1 MRAIIAEALPLAQS
15 CYSFHSG
22 AAKVARRIASS
33 GSAAEGL
40 QGMPRLSYR
49 MRPAGHAGFNLT
61 LSKRNSAMTS
71 SKPRPK
77 EPSTPEDPVRDAG
90 GGNTKIEQGGDSA
103 PRLPHEH
110 DQSSDSQE
118 AQDGQ
123 PPEVGRRG
131 HDDIER
137 GTVDTDRGPVADRVY
152 NDKVKR

>member
-1 MRAIIAEALPLAQS
+1 MLAIIAEALPLAQS

-22 AAKVARRIASS
+22 TAKVAGRIPWP
-33 GSAAEGL
+33 GSKGL
-40 QGMPRLSYR
+40 QGMTRLSYR
-49 MRPAGHAGFNLT
+49 TGSPRRAGFSLT
-61 LSKRNSAMTS
+61 LSKRNRAMTS

-131 HDDIER
+131 YEDIER
-137 GTVDTDRGPVADRVY
+137 GTVDTDRGPVTDRVY